1 MITIFF
7 WPSTWHCLPLGWLET
22 LRLSGNFG
30 HLLSV
35 CLTARSLWFFVGL
48 AAPKEVLQPASC
60 TYRNPSQVEPPSWE
74 ATSNVV
80 WPTMTGFHRKT
91 SSIRLKG
98 VLHKASDLTQ
108 SIAGAHTPTSISIV
122 VFSSSLAI
130 WMHASIFVNSIHLLS
145 DLHTGF
151 LWPLINHTT
160 PTTPTTNEQSEA
172 HSWPFRW
179 TGRSPFFPGTRQT
192 CEAKV
197 GRYVPRK
204 HSCHPQSLTAK
215 VAEKLPRP
223 QKKGQV
229 TCLPTIIF
237 LAVMLIFG
245 RAGVSFSGDS
255 FWNICASWIGNHFP
269 NLWSKTS
276 LNSLESPPP
285 RYQLPPPYFWV
296 GREVYSKSSWRVSS
310 LINRQGYPNFLHGGF
325 LLCFVKKKPLI
336 NHIQ

>member
-1 MITIFF
+1 MLLPLVKQRVGSPDSFLVPSLDLRNSVAAHCGHFYSSAPAAIFF

-130 WMHASIFVNSIHLLS
+130 
-145 DLHTGF
+145 
-151 LWPLINHTT
+151 
-160 PTTPTTNEQSEA
+160 
-172 HSWPFRW
+172 
-179 TGRSPFFPGTRQT
+179 
-192 CEAKV
+192 
-197 GRYVPRK
+197 
-204 HSCHPQSLTAK
+204 
-215 VAEKLPRP
+215 
-223 QKKGQV
+223 
-229 TCLPTIIF
+229 
-237 LAVMLIFG
+237 
-245 RAGVSFSGDS
+245 
-255 FWNICASWIGNHFP
+255 
-269 NLWSKTS
+269 
-276 LNSLESPPP
+276 
-285 RYQLPPPYFWV
+285 
-296 GREVYSKSSWRVSS
+296 
-310 LINRQGYPNFLHGGF
+310 
-325 LLCFVKKKPLI
+325 
-336 NHIQ
+336 